1 MIKKLSILC
10 MLILFCSSVSWG
22 DSVSNRKDQTVRL
35 GIKTGLHL
43 MYFVTTP
50 FVVEMPGED
59 WTFGLV
65 YGSGKLEV
73 STTVT
78 SSSSSSTTKEIW
90 DLSTTELTGRY
101 YFGNSFNVPFGIAMY
116 TVHRDDWDYGSV
128 NYELDYSM
136 TQLNIGIGNEWTY
149 DWGGYLGVDW
159 FQGGAKLN
167 DKITVTRKS
176 GTETSASKSQA
187 ESKST
192 EINAFVG
199 VFVMTFGFGF

>member
-10 MLILFCSSVSWG
+10 MLILFFGSVAWG
-22 DSVSNRKDQTVRL
+22 DSASNRKDQTVRL
-35 GIKTGLHL
+35 GIKTGIHL
-43 MYFVTTP
+43 MYLVTTP

-90 DLSTTELTGRY
+90 DFSTTELTGRY
-101 YFGNSFNVPFGIAMY
+101 YIGNSFNVPFGIAMY

-192 EINAFVG
+192 DINAFVG

>member
-10 MLILFCSSVSWG
+10 MLILFFGSVAWG
-22 DSVSNRKDQTVRL
+22 DSASNRKDQTVRL

-65 YGSGKLEV
+65 YGSGKLEI

-78 SSSSSSTTKEIW
+78 TSSSSSTTKEIW
-90 DLSTTELTGRY
+90 DFSTTELTGRY
-101 YFGNSFNVPFGIAMY
+101 YIGNSFNVPFGIAMY
-116 TVHRDDWDYGSV
+116 TVHQDDWDYGSV

-136 TQLNIGIGNEWTY
+136 TQLNFGIGNEWTY
-149 DWGGYLGVDW
+149 DWGGYLGIDW
-159 FQGGAKLN
+159 YQGGAKLS
-167 DKITVTRKS
+167 DKITITRKS
-176 GTETSASKSQA
+176 GTETATSKAKAETQSTDIQA
-187 ESKST
+187 
-192 EINAFVG
+192 FGG

>member
-10 MLILFCSSVSWG
+10 MLILFCGSVAWG
-22 DSVSNRKDQTVRL
+22 DSASNRKDQTVRL

-43 MYFVTTP
+43 MYFITTP

-65 YGSGKLEV
+65 YGSGKLEI

-149 DWGGYLGVDW
+149 DWGGYLGIDW
-159 FQGGAKLN
+159 FQGGAKLS

-176 GTETSASKSQA
+176 GTETATSKAKA
-187 ESKST
+187 ETQST
-192 EINAFVG
+192 DIQAFVG